1 MPAVNSLKGMVNK
14 ACLNLV
20 PREGTSFKTAVRRYG
35 NRCVRVTTAA
45 SFQLSE
51 TGKRLIVR
59 CGSILRPYP
68 QSLKGHQLTNV
79 TSTDQVG
86 TN

>member
-35 NRCVRVTTAA
+35 N
-45 SFQLSE
+45 
-51 TGKRLIVR
+51 
-59 CGSILRPYP
+59 
-68 QSLKGHQLTNV
+68 
-79 TSTDQVG
+79 
-86 TN
+86 